1 MFASGDVFAGYT
13 IEKVL
18 GRGGIGTVYLARHP
32 RLPRSIAIKVLNPEQ
47 FSDTEIRARFERE
60 ADLVAG
66 LEHPNIVPVYDR
78 GVDAGQ
84 LWIAMR
90 HINGG
95 DAAALPQP
103 VDPVR
108 AVHIISETAQALDFA
123 HSRGVLHRDVKPAN
137 ILLEPIDHG
146 RERVHLTDF
155 GIARLG
161 GDNATTL
168 TRPGTFM
175 ATLAFASPE
184 QLTGITVDGR
194 SDQYSLACTLFRLLT
209 GTAPFDATN
218 SAVVIQRH
226 LQVSPPPV
234 SSVRADLPQA
244 LDIVLATAMAK
255 RPQDRYPNCAAFAAA
270 AAAAVNGPA
279 AIPSAPDNQVAAR
292 SATTRLYHSPGRV
305 GVGAGQSS
313 MPAAAFAPPPLPS
326 HPPRP
331 PARSTSRRKVA
342 VLVGV
347 AVVALVVSIS
357 IGVTLT
363 SREQDPA
370 AAASTP
376 TTTAMWLPASEASL
390 YQAFPAMVPTDTE
403 TGTGYG
409 GGNCHSWS
417 DDIKDRWLDP
427 DFGDWGWT
435 VQCQPSAQ
443 ATAKI
448 FYRFYVYDS
457 ASAIES
463 VVRGLPSPVKS
474 VDTNKA
480 AAKAYTNYA
489 FTDTGNQGAQ
499 GHALD
504 AHRIVTV
511 FTGDSSRAQFL
522 MYTEWLSETP
532 GIAGTAAELKQWWK
546 SAPLN

>member
-47 FSDTEIRARFERE
+47 FPDTEIRARFERE
-60 ADLVAG
+60 ADLVAR
-66 LEHPNIVPVYDR
+66 LEHPNIVTVYDR

-90 HINGG
+90 YINGG

-218 SAVVIQRH
+218 PAVVIQRH

-279 AIPSAPDNQVAAR
+279 AIPSAPDSQLAAR

-313 MPAAAFAPPPLPS
+313 MPAAAFAPPRLPS

-390 YQAFPAMVPTDTE
+390 YQAFPAMVPTDIE

-409 GGNCHSWS
+409 GGKCYSWS
-417 DDIKDRWLDP
+417 DDIKDRWWDP

-435 VQCQPSAQ
+435 VQCEPSAQ

-457 ASAIES
+457 ASAVES

-480 AAKAYTNYA
+480 AGKAYTNYA
-489 FTDTGNQGAQ
+489 FISTGAP
-499 GHALD
+499 D
-504 AHRIVTV
+504 ADAFKGHRIVTV
-511 FTGDSSRAQFL
+511 FTGDPSRAQFL

-532 GIAGTAAELKQWWK
+532 GIVGTAAELKQWWK